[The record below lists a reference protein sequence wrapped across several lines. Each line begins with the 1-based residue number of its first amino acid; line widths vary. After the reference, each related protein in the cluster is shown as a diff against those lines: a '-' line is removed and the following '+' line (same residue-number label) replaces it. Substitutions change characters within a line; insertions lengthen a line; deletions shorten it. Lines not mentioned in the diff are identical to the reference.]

1 MQNLLKVEVEGLSRL
16 EVQDIYRISGL
27 YPSLY
32 FESDND
38 FNVKINQGI
47 QKLWEIERFADI
59 QIYEIDNI
67 SSSNTSKSI
76 VISLKP
82 PCVMFSVTFFFA
94 SLLYSYPGGDFI
106 SFLEVFLLQIFVRR
120 FITQCKIRANV
131 QAV

>member
-47 QKLWEIERFADI
+47 QKLWEIERFADPI
-59 QIYEIDNI
+59 NALLM
-67 SSSNTSKSI
+67 TPPHRSKSCL
-76 VISLKP
+76 ISDQT
-82 PCVMFSVTFFFA
+82 FS
-94 SLLYSYPGGDFI
+94 LI
-106 SFLEVFLLQIFVRR
+106 
-120 FITQCKIRANV
+120 
-131 QAV
+131 